1 MANWV
6 LCQHGDRGTHS
17 GGAVVGGLTVQLNED
32 SVGWGT
38 TALAQAPEGD
48 SENTLNMYMREIS
61 RVALLTA
68 AQEQELARA
77 MEQGA
82 RAAAA
87 LPDASD
93 PMQATLLQ
101 GVARAGRR
109 ARDRLAA
116 ANLRLVVSIAC
127 RYQGRGLSLADL
139 IQEGNLGLLRAIEK
153 FDYRLGNRFST
164 YATWWI
170 RQSIL
175 RGLADHARTVRLPVH
190 VVESIGRTL
199 RARQSLLANLGREPQ
214 AAEVAAALGVATAQV
229 ERDMRAV
236 PLPISLDGG
245 PDEQSELTV
254 LDGLADDRAED
265 PLATAVRADTADWL
279 QRALSLLPA
288 SQAEVLEWRYGL
300 HDGVPHTLDEIA
312 VMRGVSRERIRQLE
326 MEALKTLRAKLSRV
340 EAPLD

>member
-1 MANWV
+1 M
-6 LCQHGDRGTHS
+6 
-17 GGAVVGGLTVQLNED
+17 GALTVEKDDNSL
-32 SVGWGT
+32 GWGT
-38 TALAQAPEGD
+38 TALASAPEGD
-48 SENTLNMYMREIS
+48 SENTLNLYMQDIS
-61 RVALLTA
+61 RVPLLTA
-68 AQEQELARA
+68 AEEQELARA

-82 RAAAA
+82 RARAA
-87 LPDASD
+87 LGETTD
-93 PMQATLLQ
+93 PVQVALLH

-199 RARQSLLANLGREPQ
+199 RTRQLLQANLGREPL
-214 AAEVAAALGVATAQV
+214 AAEVAAALGVTTAQV

-236 PLPISLDGG
+236 PLPVSLDGG
-245 PDEQSELTV
+245 PDEQGDLTI

-265 PLATAVRADTADWL
+265 PLATAVRADTAGWL
-279 QRALSLLPA
+279 QRALTLLPPP
-288 SQAEVLEWRYGL
+288 QADVLEWRYGL
-300 HDGVPHTLDEIA
+300 RDGVPRTLDEIA

-326 MEALKTLRAKLSRV
+326 MEALKTLRARLSRV